1 MRERNR
7 TRTRTRTGAKGKLLM
22 WMCITIAM
30 LVGFRYAAGTSTTV
44 AAANAS
50 LAANAGLNESLLLLS
65 SLGQE
70 VTMSGTPLRLVMKWQ
85 GEFIQVN
92 PDTAEAAQKLSAE
105 LGLGEVSQA
114 EEDGHM
120 TYRAVAAPNSSYR
133 TSMFWSELGN
143 GSSYVIV
150 TLETADLLKATG
162 LQNTA
167 EEAGVIMHKAGI
179 TAEWNVSL
187 QGIAKAQGTPQTALN
202 HSEESMV
209 GHLSGIMAVESYE
222 DETTYSRSYAVPG
235 FERYVSSGDH
245 AIALQAA
252 IHKNGNDERNR
263 ITLGFPLI
271 TIEY

>member
-1 MRERNR
+1 MRERNGNR
-7 TRTRTRTGAKGKLLM
+7 KGAKGKLLM
-22 WMCITIAM
+22 CMFIAM
-30 LVGFRYAAGTSTTV
+30 SILVGFCYAAGISTTV

-50 LAANAGLNESLLLLS
+50 LAADAGLKESLPLLS
-65 SLGQE
+65 ALGQN
-70 VTMSGTPLRLVMKWQ
+70 VTVSGTPLRLVMKWQ
-85 GEFIQVN
+85 GEYSLAN
-92 PDTAEAAQKLSAE
+92 TDTAEAAGKLSAE
-105 LGLGEVSQA
+105 LGLGQVSHA

-120 TYRAVAAPNSSYR
+120 TYRAVAAPNLSYR

-150 TLETADLLKATG
+150 TLETADLLQATG
-162 LQNTA
+162 LQTAA
-167 EEAGVIMHKAGI
+167 EEAGVTIHKAGI

-187 QGIAKAQGTPQTALN
+187 QGIAKAQGTPQTALK

-209 GHLSGIMAVESYE
+209 GQLSGIMAVESYE
-222 DETTYSRSYAVPG
+222 DATTYSRSYTVPG
-235 FERYVSSGDH
+235 LERYVSSGDH
-245 AIALQAA
+245 AIALQVA

>member
-1 MRERNR
+1 MRERNGIKK
-7 TRTRTRTGAKGKLLM
+7 GAKGKLLLCM
-22 WMCITIAM
+22 FIAM
-30 LVGFRYAAGTSTTV
+30 SILVGFRYVAGISTTV

-50 LAANAGLNESLLLLS
+50 LAVDAGLKESLPLLS
-65 SLGQE
+65 ALGQN
-70 VTMSGTPLRLVMKWQ
+70 VTVSGTPLRLVMKWQ
-85 GEFIQVN
+85 GEYIQATT
-92 PDTAEAAQKLSAE
+92 DTLDAAGKLSAE
-105 LGLGEVSQA
+105 LGLGQVSHT

-150 TLETADLLKATG
+150 TLESADLLKATG
-162 LQNTA
+162 LQTAA
-167 EEAGVIMHKAGI
+167 EEAGVTMHKAGI

-209 GHLSGIMAVESYE
+209 GQLSGVMAVESYE
-222 DETTYSRSYAVPG
+222 DETTYSRSYTVPG
-235 FERYVSSGDH
+235 LERHVSSGDH
-245 AIALQAA
+245 AIALQVA